1 MQFSGTSFDDGLVEI
16 IELTDHPWYLAV
28 QCHPEFK
35 SKPIAPQPLFAGFI
49 GAAVAHKSGRAAAN
63 RSLCRCIQG
72 VADAT
77 LTRGD
82 QRRAARFFRD
92 PHQAQEVR
100 MSKSAADNAF
110 WARYRAFGDMAE
122 TYCAG

>member
-1 MQFSGTSFDDGLVEI
+1 MIRHMTWAAAAAIVLSLGLTAAPTPVLAGP
-16 IELTDHPWYLAV
+16 IESA
-28 QCHPEFK
+28 CN
-35 SKPIAPQPLFAGFI
+35 S
-49 GAAVAHKSGRAAAN
+49 SGRAAAN